1 MGSFLGL
8 TETEEVDWKE
18 ILFRGPYRRL
28 IFSDAHAAVHEDNE
42 DLFATWLA
50 MSRTCRRGRPILAE
64 LWFRRHRDYLRELR
78 YCNHILECIDELQFI
93 LSEGNARMV
102 RNRNTIRIILRHE
115 PLEEAVAE
123 AERFE
128 EEFRELFVSLSGM
141 SPV

>member
-18 ILFRGPYRRL
+18 IFFRGPYRRL
-28 IFSDAHAAVHEDNE
+28 IFSDAHAAVAESNE
-42 DLFATWLA
+42 DLLATWLA

-64 LWFRRHRDYLRELR
+64 LWFRRHRDHFRELM
-78 YCNHILECIDELQFI
+78 YCNSILECIDELQFI